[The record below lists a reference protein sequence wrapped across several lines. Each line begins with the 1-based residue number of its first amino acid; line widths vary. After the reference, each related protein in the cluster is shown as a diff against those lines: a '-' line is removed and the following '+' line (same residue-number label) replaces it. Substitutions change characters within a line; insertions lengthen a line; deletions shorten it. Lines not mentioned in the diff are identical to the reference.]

1 MIEDIF
7 GFKMISLLV
16 LVCFVLVKVIDG
28 VAVNWYGRPLWVHFY
43 LFKKTLTSSQKR
55 ILRNEFPFYRRL
67 NTKKQSYFEH
77 RVANFIKNKVFVGRD
92 DLEVV
97 ERQKILISATAV
109 MLTFGMRKYQLPII
123 DKILLYPDEFYSTSN
138 KAYHKGE
145 FNPKFKAL
153 VLSWKHFEEG
163 YSSTKDKINL
173 GIHEFTHAIHFNSLR
188 YKGASGKLFLNG
200 FNNVQRLLLNKD
212 IKDDLRDSGYF
223 REYAFTNKF
232 EFLAVLL
239 ESFIESPVEFKQR
252 FPKLY
257 KNIQQMFN
265 FRFTGY

>member
-1 MIEDIF
+1 MIEDVF
-7 GFKMISLLV
+7 GFKEISLLV
-16 LVCFVLVKVIDG
+16 FLCFLLVKVIDG
-28 VAVNWYGRPLWVHFY
+28 ISVNWYGKPLWVHFY

-55 ILRNEFPFYRRL
+55 ILRNEFSFYRRL
-67 NTKKQSYFEH
+67 NAKEQSHFEH
-77 RVANFIKNKVFVGRD
+77 RVATFIKNKSFIGRD
-92 DLEVV
+92 DLVV
-97 ERQKILISATAV
+97 IERQKILITATAT

-123 DKILLYPDEFYSTSN
+123 EKILLYPDVFYSTIN
-138 KAYHKGE
+138 DKYHKGE

-163 YSSTKDKINL
+163 YSTKEDKINL

-188 YKGASGKLFLNG
+188 YKGSSGKLFLNG
-200 FNNVQRLLLNKD
+200 FNDVQRLLLNKR
-212 IKDDLRDSGYF
+212 IKEDLRDSGYF

-252 FPKLY
+252 FPMIY

>member
-1 MIEDIF
+1 MVEEIF
-7 GFKMISLLV
+7 GFKEISLLV
-16 LVCFVLVKVIDG
+16 LVCFLLFKAVDG
-28 VAVNWYGRPLWVHFY
+28 IAVNWYGKPLWVHFY

-67 NTKKQSYFEH
+67 NNKAQGYFEH
-77 RVANFIKNKVFVGRD
+77 RLANFIENKTFIGRD
-92 DLEVV
+92 DLVV
-97 ERQKILISATAV
+97 TERQKVLIAATAS

-123 DKILLYPDEFYSTSN
+123 EKILLYPDVFYSTIN
-138 KAYHKGE
+138 KDYHKGE

-163 YSSTKDKINL
+163 YSTSEDRINL

-188 YKGASGKLFLNG
+188 YKGSSGKLFLNG
-200 FNNVQRLLLNKD
+200 FNDVQRLLQNKH
-212 IKDDLRDSGYF
+212 IKDDLRESGYF

-252 FPKLY
+252 FPLVY

-265 FRFTGY
+265 FRFAGY